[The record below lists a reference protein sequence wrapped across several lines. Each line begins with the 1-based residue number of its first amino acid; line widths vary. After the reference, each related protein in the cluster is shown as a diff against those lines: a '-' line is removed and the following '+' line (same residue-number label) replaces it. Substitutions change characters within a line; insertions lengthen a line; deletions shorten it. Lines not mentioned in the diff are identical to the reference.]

1 MTVTEQAPTAL
12 VGPVDVD
19 QAIAWITERLRTK
32 SPEQVITIGERTGWW
47 SADLVEWVFDGGNGE
62 PPTATSPAPVAPT
75 VREDQEPADRG
86 VVEPAAQPP
95 TPASLA
101 AQPRAIEPMTSE
113 QAAAEVARV
122 QAAHAAPP
130 IWEQPAAD
138 VEPQRPMA
146 GSAYVTVLQGRE
158 LGVDRSYQRP
168 LDQPRVKRMAEN
180 WDPRMVGTIDVS
192 DRGEGAGPIRYAVI
206 NGQHRAAAA
215 AAASPV
221 GADVWLACTV
231 HEGLTVADEARLM
244 HEMDRA
250 TKKLTGFDQWRAR
263 RGAGDVV
270 VLEVEAIAGLHGLRV
285 GPEPTDGTLRS
296 YGAAEKL
303 LKVGGRDLLDA
314 TLAVLSAAYAKAQA
328 GYQAPLL
335 TAVGQ
340 VLHRNPGLD
349 VDRLVT
355 ALASNRPEQL
365 RATATALREAEG
377 GPLNQL
383 MARAVA
389 GAYNRTQGS
398 GPRIVSGR

>member
-1 MTVTEQAPTAL
+1 MTVTEHAPTAPA
-12 VGPVDVD
+12 GPVDAE

-32 SPEQVITIGERTGWW
+32 SPEQVIAIGERTGWW
-47 SADLVEWVFDGGNGE
+47 PAELVEWVFDGSNGV
-62 PPTATSPAPVAPT
+62 PPNAESPAPPAPT
-75 VREDQEPADRG
+75 LREEQEHRLVELEHELVDRG
-86 VVEPAAQPP
+86 VVSTDEADAADEPE
-95 TPASLA
+95 LA
-101 AQPRAIEPMTSE
+101 ADDVVI
-113 QAAAEVARV
+113 QAATFTKG
-122 QAAHAAPP
+122 
-130 IWEQPAAD
+130 
-138 VEPQRPMA
+138 A
-146 GSAYVTVLQGRE
+146 GPSASSAYVTALQGRE
-158 LGVDRSYQRP
+158 LGVDHSYQRP
-168 LDQPRVKRMAEN
+168 LDQPRVKRMAAN

-215 AAASPV
+215 AAASPD

-263 RGAGDVV
+263 RGAGDVA
-270 VLEVEAIAGLHGLRV
+270 VLEVEASAGLHGMRV

-314 TLAVLSAAYAKAQA
+314 TLAVLSAAYGTAQA
-328 GYQAPLL
+328 GYQAPLV

-349 VDRLVT
+349 VDRLVK